1 MLHLFCLKKTMS
13 ESFLVQIVIE
23 KIVEDFE
30 VKIQQYNKHIWK

>member
-1 MLHLFCLKKTMS
+1 MS

-30 VKIQQYNKHIWK
+30 VKVQQYNKHI